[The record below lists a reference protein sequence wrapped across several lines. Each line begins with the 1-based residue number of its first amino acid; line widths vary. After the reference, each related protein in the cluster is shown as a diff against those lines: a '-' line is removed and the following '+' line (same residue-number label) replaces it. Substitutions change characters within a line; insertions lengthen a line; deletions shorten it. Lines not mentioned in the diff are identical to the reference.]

1 MSSTFIATTPRASYD
16 AMRFQGILIT
26 ESHAQIASMLEKNL
40 SREHALLFA
49 EPVHEA
55 SGESTDWYTQAEG
68 TPERLISMT
77 PEAQAQAKARFAHLA
92 GDIDQLANSLR
103 QDPNQSKQI
112 RGNILSLA
120 LKYPGV
126 EHLYMVGSQPV
137 ITCWGFGPGTTGAQP
152 EDMMR
157 LGAAGAIAS
166 AAAEPSMP
174 PPAAVSEKK
183 TGFPWLRALLAFLLG
198 LLLLVGL
205 LFLLSLLFG
214 PAGCAPD
221 AVIPAGCSSQV
232 QRAGCAPAPSQD
244 PQLDPQLK
252 SSLTA
257 EQEKEKSLRR
267 QLDDLRNELDKKAAL
282 CKPVPPLAQAPKT
295 EPPLPVPPKPE
306 EKPVPE
312 EPKQDP
318 EQAPEEPPSMEEL
331 MPLTPE
337 APPEPEPKPQPKPEQ
352 KPKPAPK
359 PEQKPEPKPK
369 EQKPKKGEEL
379 RIPKDAPKNNN
390 MSFLEGCWSSET
402 GLVNR
407 RTGEPLDVQYCFD
420 ANGKG
425 SRVVKQ
431 KRSNSRCAG
440 SVRARFDSSG
450 KLLIDADSAACSNG
464 GNFVP
469 HYVQCTPD
477 NSGKAQCYGQERG
490 GVSNRWKAKFR
501 RQ

>member
-16 AMRFQGILIT
+16 AMRFQGILVT

-68 TPERLISMT
+68 TPVQLTSMP
-77 PEAQAQAKARFAHLA
+77 PEAQAQAKMRFAHLA
-92 GDIDQLANSLR
+92 GDIDRLATTLR

-137 ITCWGFGPGTTGAQP
+137 IICWGFGPGTTGAQP

-157 LGAAGAIAS
+157 LGAAGAVA
-166 AAAEPSMP
+166 ATAAELP
-174 PPAAVSEKK
+174 PPPPSSANEKRA
-183 TGFPWLRALLAFLLG
+183 GFPWLRALLAFLLG
-198 LLLLVGL
+198 LLLLIGL
-205 LFLLSLLFG
+205 FFLISLLFG
-214 PAGCAPD
+214 PAGCSRD
-221 AVIPAGCSSQV
+221 AILPAGCSAQ
-232 QRAGCAPAPSQD
+232 APPEE
-244 PQLDPQLK
+244 PQLK
-252 SSLTA
+252 PELQSSLTA

-267 QLDDLRNELDKKAAL
+267 QLDDLRNELDKRAAL
-282 CKPVPPLAQAPKT
+282 CKPIPPLAQAPKV
-295 EPPLPVPPKPE
+295 EPPVPTPLQPE

-312 EPKQDP
+312 EPKQEEP
-318 EQAPEEPPSMEEL
+318 EAPPSMEEL

-337 APPEPEPKPQPKPEQ
+337 APPEPKPEPKPKAEPKPT
-352 KPKPAPK
+352 P
-359 PEQKPEPKPK
+359 KPEPKPK
-369 EQKPKKGEEL
+369 EDPKPKATPKPKKGEEL

-420 ANGKG
+420 ANGRG

-477 NSGKAQCYGQERG
+477 SSGKAQCYGQERG
-490 GVSNRWKAKFR
+490 GQSNRWQARFR